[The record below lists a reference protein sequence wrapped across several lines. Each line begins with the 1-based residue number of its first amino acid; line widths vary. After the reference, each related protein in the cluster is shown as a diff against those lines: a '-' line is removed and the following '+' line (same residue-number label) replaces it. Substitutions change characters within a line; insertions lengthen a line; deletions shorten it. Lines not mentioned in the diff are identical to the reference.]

1 MHKGGSKLLLTNYRP
16 ISILPTLSKILEQL
30 MQTRL
35 VKYLEVHKVIYQ
47 HQFGFQKNKSTNLAI
62 LDAHAKIIK
71 AIENKNIACSVFL
84 DFANAFDTVNHDI
97 LLGKL
102 THYGI
107 RGIANMWFE
116 SYLKNRYQKVK
127 ISSTFSE
134 EN

>member
-1 MHKGGSKLLLTNYRP
+1 
-16 ISILPTLSKILEQL
+16 

-47 HQFGFQKNKSTNLAI
+47 HQFGFQKDKSTNLAI
-62 LDAHAKIIK
+62 LDVHAKIIK
-71 AIENKNIACSVFL
+71 ATENKNIACSVFL
-84 DFANAFDTVNHDI
+84 DFAKAFDTVNHDI

-102 THYGI
+102 NHYGI
-107 RGIANMWFE
+107 RGVANMWFE

-127 ISSTFSE
+127 IGSTFSE